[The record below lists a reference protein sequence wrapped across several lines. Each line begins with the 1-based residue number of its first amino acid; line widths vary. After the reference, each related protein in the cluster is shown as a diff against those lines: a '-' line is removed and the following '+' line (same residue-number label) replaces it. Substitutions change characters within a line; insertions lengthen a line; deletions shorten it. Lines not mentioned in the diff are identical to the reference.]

1 VFLQLSAGGTA
12 HIVDNKWLVTTAT
25 VGNQQRLYAISSHQA
40 PSSSTSSGDEDA
52 SVTTVPGV
60 AGHFLTSSD
69 FGLGDGGDDGDG
81 VKVLLTVP
89 IDNNVSG
96 ERERESWTLME

>member
-1 VFLQLSAGGTA
+1 MFLQLSAGGTA

-52 SVTTVPGV
+52 SVATAPGV

-69 FGLGDGGDDGDG
+69 FGLGDGSEDGDG

-89 IDNNVSG
+89 VDNNVS
-96 ERERESWTLME
+96 RKKVLDID